1 MLPIYN
7 VTTIREAD
15 KFTIENEPVSSL
27 DLMERASL
35 ECIRKLLGLGLTD
48 EMPVYVFCGPGNN
61 GGDGLAIA
69 RLLFNKGFRVK
80 VYIPDPDENYSVDFS
95 ANLDRLQS
103 MQAGISFL
111 RNFEVEQVEDNSM
124 LIDALF
130 GSGLSRKLSGIYA
143 ETVQKINDAAGYKVS
158 IDIPSGLYCDSV
170 TDSDIIIKA
179 DVTLTFQYPK
189 LSFLFRE
196 SEEFTGEWHVL
207 DIGLSGDF
215 FQTGK
220 TQDYLIEIDDIQ
232 FIIKPRSRFGH
243 KGTYGHAL
251 LMCGSK
257 GKMGAAVLASRAC
270 LRSGAGLVSTYVPVC
285 GYEIIQ
291 TAVPEAMTIV
301 SETNDHLNKLP
312 DIEPFSAIGIGP
324 GTGKA
329 DETANLLKQLIQQ
342 SKIPLVLDADA
353 LNILSENRTWLAFL
367 PQNSVLT
374 PHPGEFERL
383 AGKSANSLER
393 LQLLRE
399 FCIKYK
405 VYVVL
410 KGAYSVI
417 CTPLGKCFFNP
428 TGNPGMATGGSGD
441 VLTGMITSLLAQHYS
456 ALDACMAGVYLH
468 GLAGDIAAENLGEN
482 SLIAGDIIDYLPD
495 AFQDAMIPEHN

>member
-1 MLPIYN
+1 MQPIYN
-7 VTTIREAD
+7 VATIREAD
-15 KFTIENEPVSSL
+15 KFTIEHEPVASI
-27 DLMERASL
+27 DLMERASQA
-35 ECIRKLLGLGLTD
+35 CVSKLLDLGLTAD
-48 EMPVYVFCGPGNN
+48 MPVYVLCGPGNN

-69 RLLFNKGFRVK
+69 RLLCRKGFSVN
-80 VYIPDPDENYSVDFS
+80 VYIPDPDEKYSEDFS
-95 ANLDRLQS
+95 INLDRLKN
-103 MQAGISFL
+103 MQTEVGFL
-111 RNFEVEQVEDNSM
+111 ENFEFEQVEDNAM

-130 GSGLSRKLSGIYA
+130 GSGLSRKLTGIYA
-143 ETVQKINDAAGYKVS
+143 DSVVKFNKAEGYKVS
-158 IDIPSGLYCDSV
+158 VDVPSGLYCDSL
-170 TDSDIIIKA
+170 TDSELVVKA
-179 DVTLTFQYPK
+179 DVTLTFQYVK
-189 LSFLFRE
+189 LAFLI
-196 SEEFTGEWHVL
+196 SENEEYAGEWHVL
-207 DIGLSGDF
+207 DIGLSADF

-220 TQDYLIEIDDIQ
+220 TQDYLIEKDDIQ

-270 LRSGAGLVSTYVPVC
+270 LRSGAGLVSAYVPAC

-291 TAVPEAMTIV
+291 TTVPESMTMV
-301 SETNDHLNKLP
+301 SETKDYLSKLP

-329 DETANLLKQLIQQ
+329 EETANLLKLLIQQ
-342 SKIPLVLDADA
+342 SKVPLVLDADA
-353 LNILSENRTWLAFL
+353 LNILSENKTWLAYL
-367 PQNSVLT
+367 PENSILT

-383 AGKSANSLER
+383 AGKSANSFER

-399 FCIKYK
+399 FCIRYK
-405 VYVVL
+405 LYIVL

-441 VLTGMITSLLAQHYS
+441 VLSGIITSLLAQHYS
-456 ALDACMAGVYLH
+456 TLDACIAGVYLH

-495 AFQDAMIPEHN
+495 AFQDVMLQE